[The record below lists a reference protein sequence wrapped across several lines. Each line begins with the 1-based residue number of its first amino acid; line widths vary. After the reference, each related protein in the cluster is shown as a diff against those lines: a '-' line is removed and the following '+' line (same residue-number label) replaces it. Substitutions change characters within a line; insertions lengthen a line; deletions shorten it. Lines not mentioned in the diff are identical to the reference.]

1 MRPGA
6 RSHPFLFDSAPRL
19 LERRNPLHCCPRRR
33 IGRRPRTSTATSR
46 QRRRRARGA
55 ANQRGPRTRRPS
67 ACDGR
72 GPSCQRGSQPVQ
84 CKVPRHGARALAR
97 SSGAPSPR
105 ACLARARSRGDTRRG
120 GFLDDCLEPCY
131 PPPGDECRSL
141 RGTYGIV
148 LGKSWG
154 LAADSA
160 AVQVRWEELSCDEL
174 VGDGVANKWRA

>member
-1 MRPGA
+1 MTRRCWLRRAVRNRHLHAVEQAPRRWHGG
-6 RSHPFLFDSAPRL
+6 RRDDSA
-19 LERRNPLHCCPRRR
+19 
-33 IGRRPRTSTATSR
+33 
-46 QRRRRARGA
+46 
-55 ANQRGPRTRRPS
+55 RTRRKILIS
-67 ACDGR
+67 T
-72 GPSCQRGSQPVQ
+72 Q
-84 CKVPRHGARALAR
+84 VPRPPLDFDACWLACLKRARA
-97 SSGAPSPR
+97 
-105 ACLARARSRGDTRRG
+105 RGDTRRG

-160 AVQVRWEELSCDEL
+160 AVQARWAALSCDEL

>member
-1 MRPGA
+1 MISTQVPRP
-6 RSHPFLFDSAPRL
+6 PLDFDACWL
-19 LERRNPLHCCPRRR
+19 ACLK
-33 IGRRPRTSTATSR
+33 
-46 QRRRRARGA
+46 RARA
-55 ANQRGPRTRRPS
+55 
-67 ACDGR
+67 
-72 GPSCQRGSQPVQ
+72 
-84 CKVPRHGARALAR
+84 
-97 SSGAPSPR
+97 
-105 ACLARARSRGDTRRG
+105 RGDTRRG

-160 AVQVRWEELSCDEL
+160 AVQARWAALSCDEL